1 MTKLINPT
9 KISGEFET
17 DHLSAFSVD
26 LVANAKLQRSF
37 LQDLHKLD
45 VSLKFLP
52 HRNNQELAL
61 RALYRYCKC

>member
-26 LVANAKLQRSF
+26 LVANAKLHRSF
-37 LQDLHKLD
+37 LQGLHKLD